1 MEEKRRSAFNNFL
14 ASFWKKK
21 KSHKLKEK
29 VDTTRCLSSAPPPL
43 FLFLATNFP
52 SSPKNLFY
60 QDFQI
65 RFFHKK
71 NLTIQII
78 AANDRY
84 LSSSEFSPVERLFRE
99 MEHKGYRGL
108 EGSDRGSFDDYNRS
122 GTKVRGGYE
131 RHVRAGR
138 RGGEAEERALDEHGG
153 RGKSL
158 NDIPSGPSSA
168 TQR

>member
-1 MEEKRRSAFNNFL
+1 MPFFP
-14 ASFWKKK
+14 
-21 KSHKLKEK
+21 
-29 VDTTRCLSSAPPPL
+29 PPPL
-43 FLFLATNFP
+43 PPLPSSLPFSRNFP
-52 SSPKNLFY
+52 SSPPKSLPPRFSNTLFPEKE
-60 QDFQI
+60 
-65 RFFHKK
+65 RKK
-71 NLTIQII
+71 FNNSNNIHERSIS
-78 AANDRY
+78 
-84 LSSSEFSPVERLFRE
+84 LSTSEFSPADRLFRE

-108 EGSDRGSFDDYNRS
+108 EGSDPGSIDDYNRP

-138 RGGEAEERALDEHGG
+138 RGGEERALDEHGG